1 MINFPILESISV
13 QNYALYVGSTDS
25 PGLNHTF
32 CSGVNVIVGING
44 LGKTT
49 LLNMLLKS
57 LTGPYDLPHGDDLGE
72 KKRRLVSSDRYWF
85 RRRVPDDAVNAH
97 ITTMF
102 YVGKHYFEVKRSL
115 ANLDILEFSVDQQS
129 VQFAR
134 PQDLEAAYQ
143 NHIIEASGLAS
154 FDDFVFLMR
163 YVVFFLEDRRSL
175 VWDAAAQGDILG
187 ILFGEQ
193 GSNRKE
199 YVELFNELLSKDSEY
214 RNIQAV
220 VNKRKKEYQKQLG
233 SIEGGQLD
241 MLIKQHEKRKD
252 DVENCRK
259 RKEELSQERD
269 SLRTQIENRRRDIYD
284 GRASLTK
291 NLNEFYTSFFP
302 QVNDASRYLLS
313 HFEAEAGCIVCGNN
327 TPEAVDR
334 VNAKLSMNTC
344 PVCESPI
351 ERSGQPSNDPHAGE
365 EIEDLRASIGK
376 LESELQSMLEPLYK
390 AELEFASVSAELVSA
405 VSETNSLEQQLNA
418 IGKSMP
424 EAINR
429 REEIA
434 NRVSSFEDALCEIEI
449 ERDRLTEQFRG
460 IAEGID
466 REVKVVSDRIEES
479 FGRFI
484 SGFLAEDCAIAYTSR
499 QSRIGQR
506 AASESFPFPHFVPS
520 LTSGVYRS
528 NATPREYS
536 QSVSESQKEFIDL
549 AFRMALLEVAAP
561 NAAAMLILET
571 PEASLDS
578 VFIPRAAD
586 LLRRFAVRSG
596 GGASTRL
603 IASSNVNREQ
613 MIPALFGAYPDMR
626 FYGQV
631 VDEKPLA
638 SPPTIPIDEREIH
651 VLDLLQIAA
660 PTRALDRFRIP
671 YEEERDQAIYPERFS
686 KGENEPAQ
694 Q

>member
-1 MINFPILESISV
+1 MINFPILERISV

-32 CSGVNVIVGING
+32 SSGVNVIVGING

-57 LTGPYDLPHGDDLGE
+57 MTGPYDLPHGDELGE

-97 ITTMF
+97 VTAMF
-102 YVGKHYFEVKRSL
+102 YVGEHYFEVKRSL
-115 ANLDILEFSVDQQS
+115 ANLDIVELSVDQQC
-129 VQFAR
+129 VQLAR

-143 NHIIEASGLAS
+143 NHIIEASGLSS

-252 DVENCRK
+252 DVETCRK

-291 NLNEFYTSFFP
+291 DLNEFYTSFFP
-302 QVNDASRYLLS
+302 QVNDAARYLLS
-313 HFEAEAGCIVCGNN
+313 HFEAEAGCIVCGNS
-327 TPEAVDR
+327 TSEAIER

-365 EIEDLRASIGK
+365 EIEGLRASIEK
-376 LESELQSMLEPLYK
+376 LESELQSMLEPLNK
-390 AELEFASVSAELVSA
+390 AELEFAHVSAELVSA

-418 IGKSMP
+418 IGQSMP

-434 NRVSSFEDALCEIEI
+434 NRVSSFEDALNEIEI
-449 ERDRLTEQFRG
+449 ERTRLTEQFRG

-466 REVKVVSDRIEES
+466 QEVKVVSQRIEES
-479 FGRFI
+479 FRTFI

-506 AASESFPFPHFVPS
+506 AASGSFPFPHFVPS
-520 LTSGVYRS
+520 LTSGVYRN
-528 NATPREYS
+528 NATPREYG

-561 NAAAMLILET
+561 NTAAMLILET

-596 GGASTRL
+596 GGVSTRL

-626 FYGQV
+626 FHGQV

-638 SPPTIPIDEREIH
+638 SPPTIPIEERANH

-671 YEEERDQAIYPERFS
+671 YEEERDRAIYPERFS
-686 KGENEPAQ
+686 KVENEPAQ

>member
-1 MINFPILESISV
+1 MIHFPIFERISV
-13 QNYALYVGSTDS
+13 KNYALYVGSTDS

-32 CSGVNVIVGING
+32 SSGINVIVGING

-57 LTGPYDLPHGDDLGE
+57 LTGPYDLPHGDELGE
-72 KKRRLVSSDRYWF
+72 KKRRLVPSDRYWF

-97 ITTMF
+97 ITSMF
-102 YVGKHYFEVKRSL
+102 YIGERYFEVKRSL
-115 ANLDILEFSVDQQS
+115 ANLDIEELFVDQQP
-129 VQFAR
+129 VQFTR
-134 PQDLEAAYQ
+134 PQDFEAAYQ
-143 NHIIEASGLAS
+143 NYVIEATGLSS

-193 GSNRKE
+193 RANRKE

-220 VNKRKKEYQKQLG
+220 VNKRKKEYQKQLS

-241 MLIKQHEKRKD
+241 MLIKEHNKRKE
-252 DVENCRK
+252 DVEEYRK

-284 GRASLTK
+284 QRASLTK
-291 NLNEFYTSFFP
+291 ILNEFYTSFFP
-302 QVNDASRYLLS
+302 QVSDSARYLLS
-313 HFEAEAGCIVCGNN
+313 HFEAEAGCIVCGNS
-327 TPEAVDR
+327 TPKAIET
-334 VNAKLSMNTC
+334 VNAKLCMNTC

-351 ERSGQPSNDPHAGE
+351 EHSEKPSNDPYAGE
-365 EIEDLRASIGK
+365 AIENLRATIET
-376 LESELQSMLEPLYK
+376 LEADLQSMLEPLTK
-390 AELEFASVSAELVSA
+390 AELEYAQISAELVSA
-405 VSETNSLEQQLNA
+405 ISQTNSLEQQLNA
-418 IGKSMP
+418 IGQSMP

-434 NRVSSFEDALCEIEI
+434 NRVSSFEDALNEIEI
-449 ERDRLTEQFRG
+449 EQVRLTNQFRE

-466 REVKVVSDRIEES
+466 QEVKAVSQSIEDS
-479 FGRFI
+479 FKRFI
-484 SGFLAEDCAIAYTSR
+484 SGFLAENCGIAYTSR

-506 AASESFPFPHFVPS
+506 AANGNFPFPHFVPS

-528 NATPREYS
+528 NATPREYG

-549 AFRMALLEVAAP
+549 AFRMALLEIAAP
-561 NAAAMLILET
+561 NAAAMLVLET

-631 VDEKPLA
+631 VDEKPLD
-638 SPPTIPIDEREIH
+638 SPPTIPIDERANH

-671 YEEERDQAIYPERFS
+671 YEEERDRAIYPERFL
-686 KGENEPAQ
+686 KEENEPTQ